1 MTETIKYKDIDFLP
15 DKSVL
20 EPPHEV
26 ESITARNE
34 SGRVVRLPEEDQD
47 PVRVSESP
55 LVVVT
60 AQLGLGS
67 QGQHVGV
74 VRDDAAGSVEISHR
88 RPELVDLNIAM

>member
-1 MTETIKYKDIDFLP
+1 M
-15 DKSVL
+15 L

-26 ESITARNE
+26 ESITAGNE
-34 SGRVVRLPEEDQD
+34 SGRVVRLPQEDQD
-47 PVRVSESP
+47 SVGVREGA
-55 LVVVT
+55 LVVVA

>member
-1 MTETIKYKDIDFLP
+1 M
-15 DKSVL
+15 L

-26 ESITARNE
+26 ESITTRNE
-34 SGRVVRLPEEDQD
+34 SGRVVWLPEEDQD

-67 QGQHVGV
+67 QGQYVGV
-74 VRDDAAGSVEISHR
+74 VRDDTAGSVQIPHCS
-88 RPELVDLNIAM
+88 PELLDLKRTRQ